1 MKKHYLLIILL
12 AFLAFAIACEKKA
25 EKPDE
30 EMQAVEKTGGEA
42 ETAAYQAVEVTHGGT
57 IKGMVTYAGAIP
69 PKQKVAITKD
79 LQVCGAVEH
88 YKEDLVVSQDKGLAN
103 VVVSIANI
111 RKGKAM
117 DALGQT
123 FELDQ
128 KGCLFIPHVTLVPV
142 GKELHILNSDGIL
155 HNVHTYSEK
164 NSPVNI
170 AQPRFKKRITQVF
183 KDPEIIRV
191 ACDVHNWMGAYI
203 VVADHPY
210 YAVTDEMGN
219 FEVPGIPAGTY
230 TIEYWQETLGKQTAE
245 VTVPQGGAV
254 EANFQFATGSGTG
267 TN

>member
-1 MKKHYLLIILL
+1 MMKNLLIILL
-12 AFLAFAIACEKKA
+12 VFSVFVIACEKKA

-30 EMQAVEKTGGEA
+30 EMQAVEKAEGKA
-42 ETAAYQAVEVTHGGT
+42 ETVAYQAVEVTHSGT
-57 IKGMVTYAGAIP
+57 ITGKVTYAGVIP
-69 PKQKVAITKD
+69 PKQKVTITKD
-79 LQVCGAVEH
+79 VQICGEVEH
-88 YKEDLVVSQDKGLAN
+88 YKEDMVVSQDKDLAN

-123 FELDQ
+123 FELNQ
-128 KGCLFIPHVTLVPV
+128 KGCVFIPHVTIVPA
-142 GKELHILNSDGIL
+142 GKELHIFNSDGIL

-170 AQPRFKKRITQVF
+170 AQPGFKKRITQVF
-183 KDPEIIRV
+183 KEPEIIRV

-219 FEVPGIPAGTY
+219 FEVTGIPAGTY
-230 TIEYWQETLGKQTAE
+230 TIEYWQETLGKQTTE

>member
-12 AFLAFAIACEKKA
+12 AFLAFVIACEKKA

-30 EMQAVEKTGGEA
+30 EMQAVKKAEDKA
-42 ETAAYQAVEVTHGGT
+42 ETAAYQTVEVTHSGT
-57 IKGMVTYAGAIP
+57 IKGKVTYAGAIP
-69 PKQKVAITKD
+69 PKQKVAVTKD

-88 YKEDLVVSQDKGLAN
+88 YKEDLVVSQDKGLGN

-142 GKELHILNSDGIL
+142 GKELHIVNGDGIL

-170 AQPRFKKRITQVF
+170 AQPRFKKRITQIF
-183 KDPEIIRV
+183 REPEIIRV

-219 FEVPGIPAGTY
+219 FEVTRIPAGTY
-230 TIEYWQETLGKQTAE
+230 TLEYWQETLGKQTAE

-254 EANFQFATGSGTG
+254 EANFQFATDTD